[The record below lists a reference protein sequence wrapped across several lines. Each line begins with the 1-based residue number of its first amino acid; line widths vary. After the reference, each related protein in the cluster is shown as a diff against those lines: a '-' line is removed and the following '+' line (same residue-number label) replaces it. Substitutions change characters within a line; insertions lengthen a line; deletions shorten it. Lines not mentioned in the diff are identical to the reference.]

1 MSCGFG
7 AVVLVFLIIDHSLEV
22 EIRTVNAEVL
32 SELELLEEDIR
43 EGEAGLVRLRNALDD
58 ADLDIVEADGLAQR
72 ITEEL
77 DEYEA
82 LIASIEESGVSDSD
96 AIAKLQAEIN
106 QLEEEIRLL
115 EEASEAEAGRSARE
129 FVGEGNRQYLTGL
142 NLGGRRIAIMVDTSA
157 SMLANQL
164 VNVIRLRNMDPELQ
178 KQAGKWTR
186 TLDTVDWLT
195 AQLPVNAQFQ
205 VMTFNTEAKPALEGT
220 EAQWL
225 EVADTPKL
233 EAISLALAEQ
243 VPAGGTSLH
252 NAFGA
257 LAALLLELLHEE
269 GGELVLVLLDDRL
282 AEHRQLVLRPVVQF
296 HVDWVVC
303 VRAGLFVHERV
314 LSADVGE
321 VVHARQ
327 QRLDAA
333 RVDQPV
339 GLVRLGVVGEVRGD
353 QPLELHPEVAVVE
366 LDHVTRGSR
375 AGDDGAP
382 AAHGEHRGAH
392 RGSTGVLEDDV
403 GVLAGQ
409 FADVVGMQNHPDR
422 QAALQRFDQL
432 AGHAARQGDRHA
444 RVNTQV
450 VQMRYFG
457 ETL

>member
-1 MSCGFG
+1 MARRKRQSSTFNLSFLDIMSCGFG

-32 SELELLEEDIR
+32 SEVELLEEDIR

-58 ADLDIVEADGLAQR
+58 ADLDIVEADGLARR

-186 TLDTVDWLT
+186 TLDTVNWLT

-233 EAISLALAEQ
+233 EAISLALREQ

-257 LAALLLELLHEE
+257 LAALPSPPDNIFLLTDGLPTQ
-269 GGELVLVLLDDRL
+269 GE
-282 AEHRQLVLRPVVQF
+282 
-296 HVDWVVC
+296 
-303 VRAGLFVHERV
+303 RA
-314 LSADVGE
+314 
-321 VVHARQ
+321 
-327 QRLDAA
+327 
-333 RVDQPV
+333 P
-339 GLVRLGVVGEVRGD
+339 
-353 QPLELHPEVAVVE
+353 
-366 LDHVTRGSR
+366 RGSR
-375 AGDDGAP
+375 VSGNERLKHFREAIRRLPPGVPVNTILFPMEGDP
-382 AAHGEHRGAH
+382 MAASEYW
-392 RGSTGVLEDDV
+392 
-403 GVLAGQ
+403 
-409 FADVVGMQNHPDR
+409 
-422 QAALQRFDQL
+422 QL
-432 AGHAARQGDRHA
+432 ARASNGSFLSPSTDWP
-444 RVNTQV
+444 
-450 VQMRYFG
+450 
-457 ETL
+457 

>member
-1 MSCGFG
+1 MARRKRQSSTFNLSFLDIMSCGFG

-32 SELELLEEDIR
+32 SEVELLEEDIR

-58 ADLDIVEADGLAQR
+58 VDLDIVEADGLARR

-195 AQLPVNAQFQ
+195 AQLPVVDGRFTWDRLPPGRWKIFVSA
-205 VMTFNTEAKPALEGT
+205 
-220 EAQWL
+220 
-225 EVADTPKL
+225 
-233 EAISLALAEQ
+233 S
-243 VPAGGTSLH
+243 
-252 NAFGA
+252 
-257 LAALLLELLHEE
+257 
-269 GGELVLVLLDDRL
+269 GGERVWQEVTLLPDRPRATFRIPRSAVLT
-282 AEHRQLVLRPVVQF
+282 
-296 HVDWVVC
+296 
-303 VRAGLFVHERV
+303 
-314 LSADVGE
+314 
-321 VVHARQ
+321 
-327 QRLDAA
+327 
-333 RVDQPV
+333 
-339 GLVRLGVVGEVRGD
+339 GVV
-353 QPLELHPEVAVVE
+353 
-366 LDHVTRGSR
+366 LDR
-375 AGDDGAP
+375 DGAP
-382 AAHGEHRGAH
+382 APTTRVVAESDAGEVEQTDTDERGRFRLEHLAAGTWRVRGHLGSAH
-392 RGSTGVLEDDV
+392 RSARTEEQRAVVSLRADEGKGLTLRYPNGPRVCVHVVDGRGRSIKRARIQVTRRDFGRLPDIWPSSQGRATYGPLAPGEYEVVVDRVEQPGAAEKSFMEAQRRTLSV
-403 GVLAGQ
+403 VAGQ
-409 FADVVGMQNHPDR
+409 EDFELEIVVK
-422 QAALQRFDQL
+422 
-432 AGHAARQGDRHA
+432 
-444 RVNTQV
+444 
-450 VQMRYFG
+450 
-457 ETL
+457 